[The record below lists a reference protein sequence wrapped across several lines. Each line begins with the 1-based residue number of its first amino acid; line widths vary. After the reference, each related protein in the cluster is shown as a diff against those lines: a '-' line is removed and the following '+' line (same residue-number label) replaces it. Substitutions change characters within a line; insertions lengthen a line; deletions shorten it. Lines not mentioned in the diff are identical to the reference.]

1 MINVGARQG
10 IKSWSR
16 IDYETLL
23 QWDPEI
29 IIVPQGSHLRAQ
41 LTASALLKHARA
53 IKTNR
58 VHEIPA
64 VYLNAGSQYMVLSA
78 NLLAGIV
85 YENTF

>member
-1 MINVGARQG
+1 VINVGARQG
-10 IKSWSR
+10 IKSWGR

-41 LTASALLKHARA
+41 LTASAMLKHARA

-58 VHEIPA
+58 VFEIPA
-64 VYLNAGSQYMVLSA
+64 VYLNAGSQYMILSA

-85 YENTF
+85 YERFF